1 MTMASANQRRRSAG
15 AGEGA
20 SVVGVPGKTGASGT
34 PGVTDVADATVM
46 VASVC
51 GAASGEGAEEGMG
64 GT

>member
-1 MTMASANQRRRSAG
+1 ML
-15 AGEGA
+15 
-20 SVVGVPGKTGASGT
+20 GKTGASGM